1 MKASNLILAAF
12 TRVDGFGISGM
23 NHFYQIFIY
32 KIFLVSPRCLDDT
45 KWFNG
50 LTEFECDYKC
60 RENSCYCPKGW
71 QRQNPGDV
79 IVAGREEFNPETDI
93 PSLEEPFGWPARI
106 NVVGTG
112 MIRIYT
118 QILRG
123 VSFQSVVETVI
134 SQ

>member
-1 MKASNLILAAF
+1 M
-12 TRVDGFGISGM
+12 
-23 NHFYQIFIY
+23 
-32 KIFLVSPRCLDDT
+32 
-45 KWFNG
+45 
-50 LTEFECDYKC
+50 
-60 RENSCYCPKGW
+60 
-71 QRQNPGDV
+71 

-123 VSFQSVVETVI
+123 VSF
-134 SQ
+134 